1 MKDRKI
7 YLILTI
13 ISIIFL
19 GIGGTLAVTSSIIAT
34 NITQIKSG
42 DLTLTISGGGNQ
54 SVSFVPSKCTDK
66 NAIKRTIVAKAV
78 NTSGGKVSFSIGLNI
93 TELSDTYK
101 KDTLRYALT
110 TNSSSCNI
118 NIITGGNFEDKIEGS
133 DVWLI
138 KNDYDN
144 ITRSGN
150 TYTKTYYLYIWLDES
165 ETEYFDGN
173 ISVKLKGSTSNNPN
187 LPVADDYDDGNGVNT
202 LFYQIES
209 KADKYTRVDFS
220 KQSSEDGTN
229 GIYTT
234 VNTQNGIPVYYYR
247 GAVDNNHVIFA
258 NFCWRIVRTTET
270 GGVKLIYDG
279 VPSNGECNNTGDD
292 TVIGKPAFNS
302 KYKSPAYAGYMYGTA
317 YEASV
322 NDITTLTGSI
332 VFGNDATY
340 DASTNTYTLNNTYTL
355 TDASN
360 WSTNYST
367 VASKYHYTCFN
378 SSTSCQKVNYIY
390 LIYSGDKNAYYFE
403 LSDGKKHLD
412 ILKEMLDDSTNTTNS
427 DVKNFIDMW
436 YQNNMTNY
444 TLQLEDIAFC
454 NDRSY
459 DVSKTGWNKDY
470 SNTGSEHWLSFGS
483 AQRAFSRNASLICP
497 NINDKF
503 TVSADNGNGA
513 LTYPVGMITGE
524 EMAYAGAVIW
534 LQNTTYYLYNGSGK
548 YNWTISPTDFANNF
562 ITVAMLTG
570 SGRYSASS
578 VIAVGQIG
586 VHPAIS
592 LKKGTILSSG
602 SGIATDPYVV
612 G

>member
-78 NTSGGKVSFSIGLNI
+78 NTSGGKVSFSIGLDI

-165 ETEYFDGN
+165 ETEYFDGS

-234 VNTQNGIPVYYYR
+234 VNTENGIPVYYYR

-322 NDITTLTGSI
+322 NDITTLTGPI

-355 TDASN
+355 TDTSN

-378 SSTSCQKVNYIY
+378 ASTSCQKVNYIY

-412 ILKEMLDDSTNTTNS
+412 ILKEMLDDSINTTNS
-427 DVKNFIDMW
+427 VVKNFIDTW

-444 TLQLEDIAFC
+444 TSQLEDIAFC

-470 SNTGSEHWLSFGS
+470 SNTGSDHQLYFGS
-483 AQRAFSRNASLICP
+483 AQRAFNRNASLICP

-548 YNWTISPTDFANNF
+548 YNWTISPTDFYNNF
-562 ITVAMLTG
+562 TTVAMITG

-578 VIAVGQIG
+578 ITAVGQIG
-586 VHPAIS
+586 VHPAIA

-602 SGIATDPYVV
+602 TGTATDPYVV

>member
-1 MKDRKI
+1 MKNRKI

-66 NAIKRTIVAKAV
+66 NAIKRTIVAKTV
-78 NTSGGKVSFSIGLNI
+78 NTSGGKVSFSIGLDI

-209 KADKYTRVDFS
+209 KADKYTRIDFS

-247 GAVDNNHVIFA
+247 GAVDNNHVLFA

-270 GGVKLIYDG
+270 DGVKLIYDG
-279 VPSNGECNNTGDD
+279 VPSNGQCNNTGDN

-317 YEASV
+317 YEASIK
-322 NDITTLTGSI
+322 DITTLTGPI

-355 TDASN
+355 TDTSN

-378 SSTSCQKVNYIY
+378 ASTSCQKVNYIY

-403 LSDGKKHLD
+403 LSNGKKHLE
-412 ILKEMLDDSTNTTNS
+412 ILKEMLDYSTNTTNS
-427 DVKNFIDMW
+427 VVKNFIDTW

-444 TLQLEDIAFC
+444 TSKLEDIAFC

-459 DVSKTGWNKDY
+459 DVSKSGWNKDY
-470 SNTGSEHWLSFGS
+470 SNTGSEPQLYFGS
-483 AQRAFSRNASLICP
+483 TQRAFSRNASLICP
-497 NINDKF
+497 NVNDKF
-503 TVSADNGNGA
+503 TVDASNGNGA

-534 LQNTTYYLYNGSGK
+534 VQNTTYYLYNGSGK
-548 YNWTISPTDFANNF
+548 YNWTISPFDFANNF
-562 ITVAMLTG
+562 TTVAMLTG

-602 SGIATDPYVV
+602 SGTTTDPYVV

>member
-1 MKDRKI
+1 MEYPFI
-7 YLILTI
+7 
-13 ISIIFL
+13 
-19 GIGGTLAVTSSIIAT
+19 
-34 NITQIKSG
+34 
-42 DLTLTISGGGNQ
+42 
-54 SVSFVPSKCTDK
+54 
-66 NAIKRTIVAKAV
+66 
-78 NTSGGKVSFSIGLNI
+78 I
-93 TELSDTYK
+93 TEVLS
-101 KDTLRYALT
+101 
-110 TNSSSCNI
+110 
-118 NIITGGNFEDKIEGS
+118 
-133 DVWLI
+133 
-138 KNDYDN
+138 
-144 ITRSGN
+144 
-150 TYTKTYYLYIWLDES
+150 
-165 ETEYFDGN
+165 
-173 ISVKLKGSTSNNPN
+173 
-187 LPVADDYDDGNGVNT
+187 
-202 LFYQIES
+202 
-209 KADKYTRVDFS
+209 
-220 KQSSEDGTN
+220 
-229 GIYTT
+229 
-234 VNTQNGIPVYYYR
+234 
-247 GAVDNNHVIFA
+247 
-258 NFCWRIVRTTET
+258 TET

-524 EMAYAGAVIW
+524 EMAYVGAVIW

>member
-1 MKDRKI
+1 MKNRKI

-54 SVSFVPSKCTDK
+54 AVSFVPSKCTDK
-66 NAIKRTIVAKAV
+66 NAIKRTIVAKTV

-202 LFYQIES
+202 LFYQIKS
-209 KADKYTRVDFS
+209 NADKYTRIDFS

-279 VPSNGECNNTGDD
+279 VPSNEQCNNTGDD

-302 KYKSPAYAGYMYGTA
+302 KFKSPAYAGYMYGTA

-322 NDITTLTGSI
+322 NDITTLTGPI
-332 VFGNDATY
+332 VFGNDAIY

-355 TDASN
+355 TDTSN
-360 WSTNYST
+360 WNTNYST

-378 SSTSCQKVNYIY
+378 ASTSCQKVNYIY

-403 LSDGKKHLD
+403 LSNGKKHLE
-412 ILKEMLDDSTNTTNS
+412 ILKEMLDYSTNTTNS
-427 DVKNFIDMW
+427 VVKNFIDTW

-444 TLQLEDIAFC
+444 TSKLEDIAFC

-459 DVSKTGWNKDY
+459 DVSKSGWNKDY
-470 SNTGSEHWLSFGS
+470 SNTGSEPQLYFGS
-483 AQRAFSRNASLICP
+483 VQRAFNRNASLVCP
-497 NINDKF
+497 NVNDKF
-503 TVSADNGNGA
+503 TVDASNGNGA
-513 LTYPVGMITGE
+513 LTYPVGMIMGE

-548 YNWTISPTDFANNF
+548 YNWTISPTDFANSF
-562 ITVAMLTG
+562 TTVATLTG

-578 VIAVGQIG
+578 VIATEQIG

-602 SGIATDPYVV
+602 SGTTTDPYVV

>member
-78 NTSGGKVSFSIGLNI
+78 NTSGGKVSFSIGLDI

-524 EMAYAGAVIW
+524 EMAYVGAVIW

>member
-524 EMAYAGAVIW
+524 EMAYVGAVIW